1 VNDAHVS
8 RDGPTAG
15 LWYRDCVQTI
25 SPRARVRLPLV
36 TSESRRAVHE
46 VLPTHVMP
54 PSGGPLADAEGR
66 VVRYLRLSVT
76 DRCDMACTYCMPP
89 GGEEEHGL
97 REELL
102 TFEEITRLVRLLAA
116 HGLRRVRLTGGEPLV
131 RRDVV
136 ALVQKI
142 RDAGIEDVWMTT
154 NASRLAALASPLR
167 EAGLVG
173 VNVSIDSLDPQRF
186 ARITR
191 GGRLASVLAGID
203 AARDAGL
210 ALRTNTVAM
219 RSENLGELAALTRW
233 AWSIDATPRFI
244 ELMPIGEGARLP
256 SSERVSA
263 VEMRE
268 ALGSLDLETS
278 DAAADTD
285 RGPARYLRSKGDPL
299 HRVGFITAVSD
310 EFCASCN
317 RVRLTSQGEVRPCL
331 ASRRAISL
339 RALLREGAGDDAIV
353 GALRWALAG
362 KGAGHDFALTR
373 RDTTSDVDH
382 ERVGMS
388 LIGG

>member
-1 VNDAHVS
+1 M
-8 RDGPTAG
+8 
-15 LWYRDCVQTI
+15 
-25 SPRARVRLPLV
+25 RLPLLA
-36 TSESRRAVHE
+36 SESRRALRE
-46 VLPTHVMP
+46 PLPP
-54 PSGGPLADAEGR
+54 APSGERSTDPLTDAEGR
-66 VVRYLRLSVT
+66 AIRYLRLSVT

-102 TFEEITRLVRLLAA
+102 SFEEITRLVRALAA

-136 ALVQKI
+136 ALVAKI
-142 RDAGIEDVWMTT
+142 REAGIDDVWMTT
-154 NASRLAALASPLR
+154 NASRLATLARPLR
-167 EAGLVG
+167 DAGLAG
-173 VNVSIDSLDPQRF
+173 VNVSIDSLDAERF

-191 GGRLASVLAGID
+191 GGVLASVLAGID

-210 ALRTNTVAM
+210 AVRTNTVVL
-219 RSENLGELAALTRW
+219 RSENLVELATLAQW

-256 SSERVSA
+256 TTERVGA
-263 VEMRE
+263 DEMKH
-268 ALGSLDLETS
+268 ALASLDL
-278 DAAADTD
+278 DATAASADID
-285 RGPARYLRSKGDPL
+285 RGPARYLRSRERAS

-310 EFCASCN
+310 EFCATCN

-331 ASRRAISL
+331 ASRRAVSL
-339 RALLREGAGDDAIV
+339 RELLRAGASDDELV
-353 GALRWALAG
+353 WALRWALAG
-362 KGAGHDFALTR
+362 KATGHDFAITPR
-373 RDTTSDVDH
+373 TTTSDVDH

>member
-1 VNDAHVS
+1 M
-8 RDGPTAG
+8 
-15 LWYRDCVQTI
+15 QTT

-46 VLPTHVMP
+46 LVPADVVQR
-54 PSGGPLADAEGR
+54 SSEPLADAEGR

-76 DRCDMACTYCMPP
+76 DRCDMACTYCMPA
-89 GGEEEHGL
+89 GGEDEHGL

-102 TFEEITRLVRLLAA
+102 TFEEITRLVRVLAA

-173 VNVSIDSLDPQRF
+173 VNVSIDSLDPDRF
-186 ARITR
+186 AKITR
-191 GGRLASVLAGID
+191 GGRLASVLAGIE
-203 AARDAGL
+203 AAREASL
-210 ALRTNTVAM
+210 ALRTNTVVM
-219 RSENLGELAALTRW
+219 RSENLGELAALARW

-256 SSERVSA
+256 SSERVGA
-263 VEMRE
+263 GEMRE
-268 ALGSLDLETS
+268 ALGSLELETS

-285 RGPARYLRSKGDPL
+285 RGPARYLRSKRDPQR
-299 HRVGFITAVSD
+299 RVGFITAVSD

-331 ASRRAISL
+331 ASRRAVSL
-339 RALLREGAGDDAIV
+339 RELLRDGAGDDAIV

-362 KGAGHDFALTR
+362 KGAGHDFAITP
-373 RDTTSDVDH
+373 RDASSDVDH